1 MNIFKLFP
9 DTPVKLFVDVLE
21 ALQLYDLV
29 DLLSEKPQ
37 PVRSL
42 RPALPLQEIGKLR
55 KTTDPRPT
63 TYHSNV
69 AVLIITGEKNSYS
82 EGFERFFKGFGSKSD
97 VTVLEWKRRALGEV
111 KSRLPRLERLDKRER
126 RRKIQEIRK
135 EMETNETAVSAVIER
150 WIHKQENFSLFAL
163 FVAEMVTAFGVIDFI
178 GGPMKRLVSGIPDKI
193 KFVMGS
199 WNLISIP
206 EASESLVLI
215 APFGEFRI
223 LEHLMLDILNKRWQT
238 LDLMSMMEE
247 LKRSVNEE
255 SNRTDNRQELLNPV
269 LVKDSLSS
277 CPRFQKEEDLTDCA

>member
-1 MNIFKLFP
+1 MDFFLLDHTFQRRLKDLGEDVIRQLKSRLKGDHSATRLIYKSFRVPFQGSMNIFKLFP

-150 WIHKQENFSLFAL
+150 WIHKQ
-163 FVAEMVTAFGVIDFI
+163 G
-178 GGPMKRLVSGIPDKI
+178 
-193 KFVMGS
+193 
-199 WNLISIP
+199 W
-206 EASESLVLI
+206 
-215 APFGEFRI
+215 
-223 LEHLMLDILNKRWQT
+223 
-238 LDLMSMMEE
+238 
-247 LKRSVNEE
+247 
-255 SNRTDNRQELLNPV
+255 
-269 LVKDSLSS
+269 
-277 CPRFQKEEDLTDCA
+277 